1 MHARQMVAL
10 EIVIYIRLPIALH
23 AVVATLHEVHF
34 RERKFRDLGRK
45 LAQVFGEGWSM
56 GIEIDKYPLL
66 PRFAANWTQAK
77 LIVMEILDALHF
89 GRAEQVAFERVSPAV
104 VAATKDLARAATFGG
119 WPRAMAADVV
129 KAAQSA
135 IIPAGNKNGFARDLR
150 SEIVAGLRDLLA
162 TTHYLPSARE
172 DPVALIAENLRIK
185 IKTGRQAPGA
195 SNIPF
200 AHEFVSARHATLR
213 NIPGDSPRTKFRLRP
228 VQHSWVARDADIGAP
243 LFSRVQ

>member
-89 GRAEQVAFERVSPAV
+89 GRAEQVAFERVSP
-104 VAATKDLARAATFGG
+104 LAQRARNGG
-119 WPRAMAADVV
+119 RRE
-129 KAAQSA
+129 
-135 IIPAGNKNGFARDLR
+135 F
-150 SEIVAGLRDLLA
+150 
-162 TTHYLPSARE
+162 PSR
-172 DPVALIAENLRIK
+172 
-185 IKTGRQAPGA
+185 
-195 SNIPF
+195 
-200 AHEFVSARHATLR
+200 
-213 NIPGDSPRTKFRLRP
+213 
-228 VQHSWVARDADIGAP
+228 
-243 LFSRVQ
+243 